1 MPSPGNIAYR
11 AINAPT
17 VGRNGWVGHNPGT
30 QTHHKKGDKPFGFR
44 QVDCDLTIDH
54 DVEVVMRDGVKL
66 YVDVYRPTNAKGK
79 IPAIL
84 SYSPFGKK
92 YSGMLM

>member
-1 MPSPGNIAYR
+1 MPSPGDIAYR
-11 AINAPT
+11 PINPPT
-17 VGRNGWVGHNPGT
+17 IGRNGWQGFNPHT
-30 QTHHKKGDKPFGFR
+30 SYLKKGDKPFGYR
-44 QVDCDLTIDH
+44 QVDCDITIEH
-54 DVEVVMRDGVKL
+54 DVEIVARDGIKL
-66 YVDVYRPTNAKGK
+66 YVDVYRPTNVKAQ